1 MIQKHCFECG
11 TALIE
16 KEMEEEGIV
25 PYCPKCQQYRFPM
38 YNVAVSMIV
47 VDEETGKILLIQQ
60 YGKPSYILVAGYVN
74 RGEAEEHAV
83 VREVREETGLEVEHL
98 RFNRTKFFEPSN
110 TLMCNFTAF
119 VRTAKALHINH
130 EVDRCKWFTPQ
141 EARENIRPNS
151 LAAEFLNAYLDEVG
165 NKPMENL
172 GRTALVTGA
181 SRGIGRAI
189 ALMLAS
195 RGYAVALNY
204 AGSREAAEAV
214 KTEIENAGGKAFT
227 IQGDVSV
234 SEDVDHIFKTIKTEF
249 GGLDV
254 LVNNAG
260 INRDA
265 LLIRMKEENWDAV
278 IATDLKSVF
287 LTTKA
292 AAAMM
297 MRKKNGAIVNISS
310 VVGLTGNIGQ
320 ANYAAAKAGI
330 VGFTKACAKEL
341 AARNIRVNAV
351 APGFI
356 GTDMTDKIPED
367 LKANMLQS
375 IPLGRMGQAEDAA
388 KAVCFLASDE
398 ASYITGQVLNVDGGM
413 VM

>member
-1 MIQKHCFECG
+1 
-11 TALIE
+11 
-16 KEMEEEGIV
+16 
-25 PYCPKCQQYRFPM
+25 
-38 YNVAVSMIV
+38 
-47 VDEETGKILLIQQ
+47 
-60 YGKPSYILVAGYVN
+60 
-74 RGEAEEHAV
+74 
-83 VREVREETGLEVEHL
+83 
-98 RFNRTKFFEPSN
+98 
-110 TLMCNFTAF
+110 
-119 VRTAKALHINH
+119 
-130 EVDRCKWFTPQ
+130 
-141 EARENIRPNS
+141 
-151 LAAEFLNAYLDEVG
+151 
-165 NKPMENL
+165 MENL
-172 GRTALVTGA
+172 GKTALVTGA

-234 SEDVDHIFKTIKTEF
+234 SEDVDRIFKTIKTEF

-265 LLIRMKEENWDAV
+265 LLIRMKEENSDAV

-375 IPLGRMGQAEDAA
+375 IPLGRMGQAEDVA